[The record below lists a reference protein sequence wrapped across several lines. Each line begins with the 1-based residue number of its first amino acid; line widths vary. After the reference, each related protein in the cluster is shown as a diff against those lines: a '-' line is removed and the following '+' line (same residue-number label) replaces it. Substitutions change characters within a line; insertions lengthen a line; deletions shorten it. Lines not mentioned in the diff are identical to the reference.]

1 MATQQRAPLT
11 SLLAPGERAR
21 LYARAT
27 QLAAFTIGY
36 NLLEGLVSV
45 WFGLEDETVA
55 LFGFGLDSFV
65 EVISGIG
72 IWHMMRRLRAS
83 VDGDGADEFE
93 KAALRVTGAAFYLLA
108 GGLILTAA
116 WNLTAGR
123 APETTFW
130 GVVVA
135 AVSIVTMWLL
145 IRLKLAVGR
154 ALGSAA
160 IVADAACTR
169 ACLALSFVLLA
180 SSLGYAATGIRHI
193 DTLGALVIAA
203 LAWREGREA
212 FEKARG
218 GSCSCG
224 GVC

>member
-1 MATQQRAPLT
+1 MSAQVMAARPLL
-11 SLLAPGERAR
+11 SPEARAR

-27 QLAAFTIGY
+27 RLAAFTVGY
-36 NLLEGLVSV
+36 NIVEGLVSV
-45 WFGLEDETVA
+45 SFGLADDTIA

-65 EVISGIG
+65 EVISGVG
-72 IWHMMRRLRAS
+72 IWHLMRRLRAS
-83 VDGDGADEFE
+83 ADGEGADEFE
-93 KAALRVTGAAFYLLA
+93 RTALRVTGAAFSLLT
-108 GGLILTAA
+108 GGLVLTAA
-116 WNLTAGR
+116 WNLAAGR

-145 IRLKLAVGR
+145 IRLKMTVGR

-180 SSLGYAATGIRHI
+180 SRLGYAATGLRHI

-212 FEKARG
+212 FTKARG
-218 GSCSCG
+218 GTCSCAN
-224 GVC
+224 C